1 MAILVLRKPTIW
13 TSFVRIAHLRR
24 DIRSAAFKQDK
35 PATEAN
41 AYDTPPTVDVFMV
54 HNAPPGIEFA
64 LLSEAIASP
73 TQMGKKPPSI
83 PAVERWRQCQG

>member
-1 MAILVLRKPTIW
+1 LLIFDAISGLPPSSKTKPE
-13 TSFVRIAHLRR
+13 
-24 DIRSAAFKQDK
+24 
-35 PATEAN
+35 TEAN
-41 AYDTPPTVDVFMV
+41 TYDTPPTVDVFMV